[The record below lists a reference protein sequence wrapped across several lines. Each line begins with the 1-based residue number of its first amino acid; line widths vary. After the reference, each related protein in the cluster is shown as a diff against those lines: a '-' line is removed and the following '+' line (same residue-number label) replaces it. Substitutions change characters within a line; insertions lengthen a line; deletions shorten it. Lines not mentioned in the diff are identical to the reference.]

1 MAIVV
6 VANRFDAIARQ
17 LVARWAQHD
26 ALLLTCE
33 DLSTAGWRY
42 TCGGATDD
50 AMSMAGGRAVISG
63 RALAVAEIMGVYTRT
78 PSIFPQELTQIGPPD
93 REYIA
98 AEMTAFLTWWL
109 SALPCVVV
117 SRPTASSLAGPGW
130 RPEEWFWAAVR
141 AGLPIVPIHSRV
153 AFSPSTPFTPFT
165 PSTALTPHLQPLPH
179 TSHLTLT
186 LVGGR
191 CFDPNGEELDAWDP
205 RAIIAQRL
213 ARAGGVDLLAVQL
226 IASPPGW
233 AINGVIPW
241 PNDLSDGVAEALCAH
256 LTTPQRSEGDAP

>member
-17 LVARWAQHD
+17 LVARWAQQD
-26 ALLLTCE
+26 ALVLTCE

-42 TCGGATDD
+42 TCGGATDE
-50 AMSMAGGRAVISG
+50 ATTLVGGRAVISG
-63 RALAVAEIMGVYTRT
+63 RALAVAEIVGVYTRT
-78 PSIFPQELTQIGPPD
+78 PSIFPQELTQIVPAD

-109 SALPCVVV
+109 NALPGVVV
-117 SRPTASSLAGPGW
+117 SRPTATSLAGPGW
-130 RPEEWFWAAVR
+130 RPEQWIWAAAR

-153 AFSPSTPFTPFT
+153 AFSPDTPIT
-165 PSTALTPHLQPLPH
+165 PSAALAPHVQPPPH
-179 TSHLTLT
+179 ISHFTLT

-191 CFDPNGEELDAWDP
+191 CFGPNGEELDACDP
-205 RAIIAQRL
+205 RAIVAQQL
-213 ARAGGVDLLAVQL
+213 ARVGGVDLLAVQL
-226 IASPPGW
+226 IESPPGW

-241 PNDLSDGVAEALCAH
+241 PNDLSDSVAEALCAH
-256 LTTPQRSEGDAP
+256 LTRPQRSEGDAP